1 MIPLHKAFTIGFAE
15 NGLVLIQH
23 SLDDEELSQTRIE
36 PSCEKL
42 IETLGNRIRG
52 HYEMYREW
60 CEFYELND
68 PYEGDGFKQFAMM
81 PNCLKGVMLTKDIEK
96 SESQFEAAKVAG
108 VVDGPEVVFK
118 SSKPSGA
125 KIYIRKKR

>member
-1 MIPLHKAFTIGFAE
+1 MMPIHKAFTVGFAE

-23 SLDDEELSQTRIE
+23 SLDDEDLSQTRIE

-42 IETLGNRIRG
+42 IETLSNRLRA

-68 PYEGDGFKQFAMM
+68 PYEGDGFKQSAMM
-81 PNCLKGVMLTKDIEK
+81 PSCLKGVMLAKDPDK
-96 SESQFEAAKVAG
+96 SAEQFEAAKALG
-108 VVDGPEVVFK
+108 KADGPEVVYA

-125 KIYIRKKR
+125 KVYIRKKK